1 MRHKVKKTTL
11 GRLKAPREAM
21 LRNLADS
28 LILHDSIKTTEA
40 KAKAVRGLVE
50 PLITKARKGTL
61 AARREIIKVL
71 YTEKAVKKLMDE
83 IGPKYKDRDGGYTRI
98 IKLPARKNDAAKMAK
113 IELV

>member
-11 GRLKAPREAM
+11 GREKAPREAM
-21 LRNLADS
+21 LRNLSES
-28 LILHDSIKTTEA
+28 LILHDGVKTTEA
-40 KAKAVRGLVE
+40 KAKAVRMVIE

-71 YTEKAVKKLMDE
+71 YTEAAVKKLME
-83 IGPKYKDRDGGYTRI
+83 VIGPKYKERQGGYTRI
-98 IKLPARKNDAAKMAK
+98 IKMAPRKNDAAKMAR